1 MAASFR
7 GGAMKKTIAIL
18 LAALLAG
25 CTTSSA
31 IMTGQTRAAR
41 QAADVKVYLRPPA
54 QFESI
59 ALVSAMSNAAVSRD
73 GSRENVVAE
82 LRKKAGEL
90 GANGILLNPTETG
103 GSTTASGV
111 FIPGATKGAPG
122 VFVGGGGAGLTVE
135 MQAEAIYVMGQ

>member
-1 MAASFR
+1 MLALF
-7 GGAMKKTIAIL
+7 
-18 LAALLAG
+18 AALTG

-31 IMTGQTRAAR
+31 IMTGQTRTAR

-54 QFESI
+54 NFESI
-59 ALVSAMSNAAVSRD
+59 ALVTAMSNAAVSRD

-135 MQAEAIYVMGQ
+135 MHAEAIYVTGQ

>member
-1 MAASFR
+1 MVRMSIQ
-7 GGAMKKTIAIL
+7 KITLAIL
-18 LAALLAG
+18 LAGALAG

-31 IMTGQTRAAR
+31 IMTGQAR
-41 QAADVKVYLRPPA
+41 TAKPAADVRVYLRPPA
-54 QFESI
+54 KFESI

-73 GSRENVVAE
+73 GSREKAVAE
-82 LRKKAGEL
+82 LQRKAGEL

-103 GSTTASGV
+103 QSTTTSGV

-135 MQAEAIYVMGQ
+135 MQAEAIYVTAEQ

>member
-1 MAASFR
+1 MGGTMKRMILAA
-7 GGAMKKTIAIL
+7 AIL
-18 LAALLAG
+18 ALAG

-31 IMTGQTRAAR
+31 IMTGQAR
-41 QAADVKVYLRPPA
+41 TARPASDVRVYLRQPA
-54 QFESI
+54 KFDSI

-73 GSRENVVAE
+73 GSREKAVAE
-82 LRKKAGEL
+82 LQRKAGEL

-103 GSTTASGV
+103 QSTTTSGV

-135 MQAEAIYVMGQ
+135 MQAEAIYVTAEQ

>member
-1 MAASFR
+1 MQKFQLLCLSVAAFL
-7 GGAMKKTIAIL
+7 T
-18 LAALLAG
+18 G

-59 ALVSAMSNAAVSRD
+59 ALVTAMSNAAVSRD

-135 MQAEAIYVMGQ
+135 MQAEAIYVTGQ